1 MQAPGE
7 RACARR
13 VGRAAGRGELL
24 DAVALS
30 LRRPLALSPLCAAR
44 CAPFPRRACLARAP
58 LRSDISDRKHPPPR
72 REGGEAAESSARSP
86 ASPAGPFRLPTCSL
100 ALTRS
105 ARPRTRG
112 TVHRESR
119 LAFVSSPAR
128 SFTPAW
134 TAVPLDVA
142 QRRRAHGR
150 GRSILLPP
158 APMEHA
164 DNFDEPARTPLAMP
178 ATQVRDD
185 AAQGPLPRTL
195 SSRKRAPAC
204 SALHAP
210 ALRCSSQRR
219 SHRLRLGLH
228 AVSRARALGSRSGPG
243 VAPRPLQYSCHF
255 ALHLAPSRF
264 AFLRRREECNMVRS
278 TQRASSHIA
287 VGAAV
292 ECCAEFDLATPFLTS
307 ASRPRSLSCAPYALT
322 ASIWSTTSC
331 LYAMTIGRGTLAV
344 ALPR

>member
-1 MQAPGE
+1 VQAPGG

-158 APMEHA
+158 VPMEHA

-185 AAQGPLPRTL
+185 AAQGPLPGPC
-195 SSRKRAPAC
+195 RAA
-204 SALHAP
+204 SELRP
-210 ALRCSSQRR
+210 ALLCTHLLCAAARSGGAHIGCVSGCTPSRERERSAAAAVRAWPRAR
-219 SHRLRLGLH
+219 SH
-228 AVSRARALGSRSGPG
+228 
-243 VAPRPLQYSCHF
+243 SCHL
-255 ALHLAPSRF
+255 ALHLVPSRF
-264 AFLRRREECNMVRS
+264 AFPCRRALMQS
-278 TQRASSHIA
+278 GTQRTASIVAHRR
-287 VGAAV
+287 GASV
-292 ECCAEFDLATPFLTS
+292 ECCAEIDLATPFFDIRVETLL
-307 ASRPRSLSCAPYALT
+307 ALLCALRPCCVHLEYHK
-322 ASIWSTTSC
+322 
-331 LYAMTIGRGTLAV
+331 LAV
-344 ALPR
+344 RNDHR

>member
-1 MQAPGE
+1 VQAPGG

-158 APMEHA
+158 VPMEHA

-219 SHRLRLGLH
+219 RSHRLRLGLH

-243 VAPRPLQYSCHF
+243 VAPRPLPLLS
-255 ALHLAPSRF
+255 
-264 AFLRRREECNMVRS
+264 
-278 TQRASSHIA
+278 
-287 VGAAV
+287 
-292 ECCAEFDLATPFLTS
+292 
-307 ASRPRSLSCAPYALT
+307 SCAPPRTEPLRFSLP
-322 ASIWSTTSC
+322 ASINAIWYAAHSEHRRTSPWSK
-331 LYAMTIGRGTLAV
+331 R
-344 ALPR
+344 

>member
-1 MQAPGE
+1 M
-7 RACARR
+7 
-13 VGRAAGRGELL
+13 
-24 DAVALS
+24 
-30 LRRPLALSPLCAAR
+30 
-44 CAPFPRRACLARAP
+44 
-58 LRSDISDRKHPPPR
+58 RSDISDRKHPPPR

-158 APMEHA
+158 VPMEHA

-185 AAQGPLPRTL
+185 AAQGPLPGPC
-195 SSRKRAPAC
+195 RAA
-204 SALHAP
+204 SELRP
-210 ALRCSSQRR
+210 ALLCTHLLCAAAR
-219 SHRLRLGLH
+219 SGAHIGCVSGCTPSRERERSAAA
-228 AVSRARALGSRSGPG
+228 AVRAWPRARSSTLVILRSTSRRAASLFFAGERNAIWYAAHSEHRRTSPWE
-243 VAPRPLQYSCHF
+243 PLLN
-255 ALHLAPSRF
+255 AAPS
-264 AFLRRREECNMVRS
+264 
-278 TQRASSHIA
+278 
-287 VGAAV
+287 
-292 ECCAEFDLATPFLTS
+292 LTS
-307 ASRPRSLSCAPYALT
+307 RRLF
-322 ASIWSTTSC
+322 
-331 LYAMTIGRGTLAV
+331 
-344 ALPR
+344 